1 MPGMMI
7 NERRVRREDAISR
20 MGSLSF
26 LDARLFLSCAL
37 CLCGLIHSP
46 ASIAQDAPPPASLSA
61 SLTPAEIP
69 FHRTAT
75 YTLRIEAPAGEQ
87 FEFPDLSSANPDFS
101 IRRGE
106 LRSSVVEDSQVIEQD
121 YVLDAVRPGAYLMP
135 GQQLT
140 IAGQALSVPP
150 LALSVRD
157 LTESEL
163 AAAGEF
169 EGLPGL
175 DVVVPQPGTPWWY
188 YALGAAA
195 LGLLAALVAYLWAA
209 RRREAPMAPPDPAW
223 VVAERRLNEL
233 ASRQLPQGGKFEAY
247 YVDLSAILR
256 YYIEDRFGIR
266 APEQTTPEF
275 LESASGSGR
284 LTDAQQEALSRFLRH
299 CDRVKFA
306 RYEPS
311 LAEMEESF
319 GVVTG
324 FVRETIPQLEPEA
337 RNAA

>member
-1 MPGMMI
+1 MMI
-7 NERRVRREDAISR
+7 NERLVRREDEIAR

-37 CLCGLIHSP
+37 CLCGLLHSP
-46 ASIAQDAPPPASLSA
+46 VSIAQDAPPSASLSA

-106 LRSSVVEDSQVIEQD
+106 LRSSVAEDSQVIEQD

-209 RRREAPMAPPDPAW
+209 RRKDAPLAPPDPAW

-284 LTDAQQEALSRFLRH
+284 LTDAQQEALSSFLRH

-311 LAEMEESF
+311 LTEMEESF

>member
-1 MPGMMI
+1 MPGMM
-7 NERRVRREDAISR
+7 NHERHARREDAISR
-20 MGSLSF
+20 MGSLSLLRARRF
-26 LDARLFLSCAL
+26 LLCAL
-37 CLCGLIHSP
+37 CLCGLIASP
-46 ASIAQDAPPPASLSA
+46 ASIAQDAPPPVSLSA

-87 FEFPDLSSANPDFS
+87 FEFPELSSANPDFT

-106 LRSSVVEDSQVIEQD
+106 LRSSVAEDSQVIEQD
-121 YVLDAVRPGAYLMP
+121 YVLDAVRPGAYVIP

-140 IAGQALSVPP
+140 IAGHSLSVPP

-157 LTESEL
+157 LTEAEL

-175 DVVVPQPGTPWWY
+175 DVVVPQPGAPWWY
-188 YALGAAA
+188 YGLGAAA
-195 LGLLAALVAYLWAA
+195 LGLLAALAAYLWAA
-209 RRREAPMAPPDPAW
+209 RRKDAPSAPPDPAW

-233 ASRQLPQGGKFEAY
+233 ASRQLPQAGKFEAY

-306 RYEPS
+306 RYEPT

-319 GVVTG
+319 DVVTG

-337 RNAA
+337 GSAT